1 MDALDH
7 QAFEELLDGGVPVAE
22 ARMQARA
29 RGMDI
34 FKTNYLQRLK
44 EVKHKPRS
52 VVWLRGLLLLVSDT
66 SIPLSHS
73 PLRHEQR
80 RS

>member
-22 ARMQARA
+22 AKMQARA
-29 RGMDI
+29 RGEDI
-34 FKTNYLQRLK
+34 FETNYRQRLEK
-44 EVKHKPRS
+44 VNHKPRS
-52 VVWLRGLLLLVSDT
+52 VVRLRGMSLLVSDT

-80 RS
+80 RY